1 VRATAEALHVHV
13 QTVRYRL
20 AQLRAVFGDALDDG
34 RARLELELALL
45 AAADV

>member
-20 AQLRAVFGDALDDG
+20 AQLREVFGDALDDG
-34 RARLELELALL
+34 RARLELALALL
-45 AAADV
+45 AVADV